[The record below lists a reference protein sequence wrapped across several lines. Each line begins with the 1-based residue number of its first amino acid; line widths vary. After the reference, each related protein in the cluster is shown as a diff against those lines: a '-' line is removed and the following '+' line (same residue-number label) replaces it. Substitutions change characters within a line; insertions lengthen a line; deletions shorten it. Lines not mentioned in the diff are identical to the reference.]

1 MPSDLQ
7 PEDAPSRARMIVGV
21 VVAILTV
28 VAVWKYID
36 YRTQPPEPAKTVTAP
51 L

>member
-7 PEDAPSRARMIVGV
+7 PEDAPSRARTIVALV
-21 VVAILTV
+21 VVAVTV
-28 VAVWKYID
+28 VAVWKIID
-36 YRTQPPEPAKTVTAP
+36 YRTQPPEPAAVTAP